1 METIPWRRSRGG
13 EAVEASPWRR
23 PRGGA
28 PAGLKIQIFLAS
40 RKHVKTLSNIVD
52 FNRFSGPPRG
62 GYVRVVW
69 GCTMC
74 VRGASDEARE
84 A

>member
-13 EAVEASPWRR
+13 EAVEARPWRR

-62 GYVRVVW
+62 GVRQGGLGVHNVCE
-69 GCTMC
+69 GCI
-74 VRGASDEARE
+74 
-84 A
+84 